1 MANENNLI
9 PKDSNQSREEARI
22 NGKKGGIASG
32 KAKRQRKTMKMQL
45 ELLMSSKLDNPDL
58 EKIKKV
64 LTKFKIPKSD
74 ENIQMAMNVSMVQ
87 QALKGNTKAY
97 EIIRDTLGEK
107 PADKIE
113 NINPPVINIER
124 PINK

>member
-1 MANENNLI
+1 MANEDNLKPI
-9 PKDSNQSREEARI
+9 ELTHEQAVKFGS
-22 NGKKGGIASG
+22 KGGKASVR
-32 KAKRQRKTMKMQL
+32 AKRQRKTMKMQL

-97 EIIRDTLGEK
+97 KIIRDTLGEK

>member
-1 MANENNLI
+1 MANEDNLKPI
-9 PKDSNQSREEARI
+9 ELTHEQAVKFGS
-22 NGKKGGIASG
+22 KGGKASVR
-32 KAKRQRKTMKMQL
+32 AKRQRKTMKMQL
-45 ELLMSSKLDNPDL
+45 ELLMTSKLDNPDL

>member
-1 MANENNLI
+1 MANEDNLKPI
-9 PKDSNQSREEARI
+9 ELTHEQAVKFGS
-22 NGKKGGIASG
+22 KGGKASVR
-32 KAKRQRKTMKMQL
+32 AKRQRKTMKMQL

-87 QALKGNTKAY
+87 QVLKGNTKAY

>member
-32 KAKRQRKTMKMQL
+32 KAKRKRKTMKMQL

>member
-1 MANENNLI
+1 MANEDNLKPI
-9 PKDSNQSREEARI
+9 ELTHEQAVKFGS
-22 NGKKGGIASG
+22 KGGKASVR
-32 KAKRQRKTMKMQL
+32 AKRQRKTMKMQL

>member
-1 MANENNLI
+1 MANEDNLKTI
-9 PKDSNQSREEARI
+9 ELTHEQAVKFGS
-22 NGKKGGIASG
+22 KGGKASVR
-32 KAKRQRKTMKMQL
+32 AKRQRKTMKMQL

>member
-1 MANENNLI
+1 MANEDNLKPI
-9 PKDSNQSREEARI
+9 ELTHEQAVKFGS
-22 NGKKGGIASG
+22 KGGKASVR
-32 KAKRQRKTMKMQL
+32 AKRQRKTMKMQL
-45 ELLMSSKLDNPDL
+45 ELLMSSKLENPDL

>member
-32 KAKRQRKTMKMQL
+32 KAKRRRKTMKMQL

-58 EKIKKV
+58 EKIKKA

>member
-1 MANENNLI
+1 MANEDNLK
-9 PKDSNQSREEARI
+9 PLELTHEQAVKFGS
-22 NGKKGGIASG
+22 KGGKASVR
-32 KAKRQRKTMKMQL
+32 AKRQRKTMKMQL

>member
-1 MANENNLI
+1 MANEDNLKPI
-9 PKDSNQSREEARI
+9 ELTHEQAVKFGS
-22 NGKKGGIASG
+22 KGGKASVR
-32 KAKRQRKTMKMQL
+32 AKRQRKTMKMQL

-124 PINK
+124 PINR

>member
-1 MANENNLI
+1 MANEFNLKPI
-9 PKDSNQSREEARI
+9 ELTHEQAVKFGS
-22 NGKKGGIASG
+22 KGGKASVR
-32 KAKRQRKTMKMQL
+32 AKRQRKTMKMQL